1 MKAQDCLDILR
12 EIKDV
17 AFATVDEKGK
27 PQVRI
32 IDVMIVEDE
41 KLYFCTG
48 RGKDFHK
55 QLITKGDVAITGL
68 NKNFQMIRLEGEAK
82 KVEDNKYW
90 IDRIFDENPAMNS
103 VYPENSRYILDA
115 FYIDNGL
122 IEFFDLGKNPIN
134 RYSFSI
140 GEDTVKGKGFI
151 ITSTCIGCG
160 KCLHGCPQK
169 CITKGEPYVINQDHC
184 LHCGLCFENCPVSAI
199 ERRG

>member
-55 QLITKGDVAITGL
+55 QLITKGDVAITG
-68 NKNFQMIRLEGEAK
+68 
-82 KVEDNKYW
+82 
-90 IDRIFDENPAMNS
+90 PAMNS

-140 GEDTVKGKGFI
+140 GEDTVKGKGFF